1 MGLGRSRVR
10 GSVSTVRRARYSYLF
25 AFHWEEEELGVRWW
39 KVNLFLGPLLMLYN
53 SGKHWELTAFA

>member
-1 MGLGRSRVR
+1 VR